1 MSFYLLNKEII
12 FNPSSA
18 GPDQNFIITMP
29 ADALAPNGA
38 RPSAG
43 MVLTDWI
50 DIFSIFH
57 VSLVINDFESP
68 VIKSPVIKLVA
79 WSAPSHY
86 LNQCWNIVNWT
97 LGNKLQW
104 HFNLNSNIFIHENG
118 SESVCEMAAILSQPQ
133 CVKSFKMAD
142 KIWNISQHFECS
154 LISP

>member
-18 GPDQNFIITMP
+18 GPDKNFIITMP
-29 ADALAPNGA
+29 ADAQAPNGA

-68 VIKSPVIKLVA
+68 VIKSLRLRDA
-79 WSAPSHY
+79 Y
-86 LNQCWNIVNWT
+86 RRQ
-97 LGNKLQW
+97 
-104 HFNLNSNIFIHENG
+104 
-118 SESVCEMAAILSQPQ
+118 
-133 CVKSFKMAD
+133 
-142 KIWNISQHFECS
+142 
-154 LISP
+154 